1 MTVNPP
7 VGYTAVAFRIDAAN
21 PIWLHLGLIN
31 VFQVVRTLNS
41 REINSQ
47 LARVLS
53 RAWVVFRAGSV
64 LAQDT
69 FPGANPVQWRLAF
82 VGTRI

>member
-7 VGYTAVAFRIDAAN
+7 VEYTAVAFRIDAAN
-21 PIWLHLGLIN
+21 PISLHLGLIN
-31 VFQVVRTLNS
+31 VFRVVRTLRS
-41 REINSQ
+41 HEINSQ

-53 RAWVVFRAGSV
+53 LAGVVFRAGNV

-69 FPGANPVQWRLAF
+69 FPGVNPVQWRLAF